1 MLQEVPG
8 VGIEPTWDFSRGIL
22 SPLRLP
28 FRHPGQVMILRRN
41 ERSQLTQIGSIQSE
55 GVEDRENLID
65 AGGSRTHDLDTD
77 RLRVPIEVNYD
88 LRSDLFRPD
97 NLLTR

>member
-1 MLQEVPG
+1 MPSHLSAVCQYVRTRSVREADVS
-8 VGIEPTWDFSRGIL
+8 FS
-22 SPLRLP
+22 PVLR
-28 FRHPGQVMILRRN
+28 LRRN
-41 ERSQLTQIGSIQSE
+41 ERSQLTQIGSTQSE

-65 AGGSRTHDLDTD
+65 AGGTRTYDFDTD